1 MKKVFLLTLFFLL
14 FCGSAFAVSEE
25 DITLLSAAYDDGT
38 VISDLTSIEPYRPVQ
53 LVFQFLGAVDEAS
66 VVTKNVLPQLY
77 ETLEEAP
84 PPAEGKRVIV
94 QCELPPSELEVTLY
108 ATATYGG
115 TEITRSFSI
124 KAREGERS
132 GIPVTGI
139 YLLDPADATKTPQA
153 FIKVTLEKGDSQE
166 ISYQITPEDAT
177 NKDVTI
183 KSSDSN
189 IVEVSGS
196 DATGTILT
204 AKGKGMTYVSF
215 TAKDGGITATCE
227 VTVTETSAGGG
238 GCNAGALGILAR
250 ITVVFAILYN
260 WHTIVTCK
268 RRC

>member
-14 FCGSAFAVSEE
+14 FCGSAFAASEE
-25 DITLLSAAYDDGT
+25 DITLLAAAYDDGT
-38 VISDLTSIEPYRPVQ
+38 VISDLASIEPYRPVQ
-53 LVFQFLGAVDEAS
+53 LVFQFLGAVGEAS
-66 VVTKNVLPQLY
+66 VVTKNVLPQFS

-84 PPAEGKRVIV
+84 PPAEGKWVVV
-94 QCELPPSELEVTLY
+94 QCELPSELEVTLY

-115 TEITRSFSI
+115 TEITRSFFI
-124 KAREGERS
+124 KAREGERP

-139 YLLDPADATKTPQA
+139 YLLDTADATKTPQT
-153 FIKVTLEKGDSQE
+153 FIRVTLEKGDSQE

-183 KSSDSN
+183 ESSDSN

-196 DATGTILT
+196 DAAGTILT

-227 VTVTETSAGGG
+227 VTVTETSTGGGG
-238 GCNAGALGILAR
+238 GCNASALGILAG
-250 ITVVFAILYN
+250 IVVGFAGVATLK
-260 WHTIVTCK
+260 K
-268 RRC
+268 R